1 MEGKQLPKEV
11 RQASA
16 QIVKCLV
23 SRLFLQSLL
32 KERKIRWGAAC
43 QEEIHLTIICVLLR
57 HWAKH
62 DTQGTKMQALPQRGV
77 CGAEAAMQRYD
88 GNLP

>member
-1 MEGKQLPKEV
+1 MGG
-11 RQASA
+11 
-16 QIVKCLV
+16 
-23 SRLFLQSLL
+23 SLS
-32 KERKIRWGAAC
+32 EA
-43 QEEIHLTIICVLLR
+43 IHLTIICVLLR

-77 CGAEAAMQRYD
+77 CGAEAAMQRCD